1 MIINENLLLAYG
13 AEYVDYEIRQTI
25 FDEGST
31 LKFYYQIVEGIVE
44 LTNYHD
50 EGKEFTQNILS
61 SGQCFGESLLF
72 NERPS
77 PMTAVAQSACTILK
91 LPKSVFLDLIQKN
104 PEVSLNIFKCLADR
118 LYYKCIMLFNI
129 SSHNPSQQL
138 KTLMDYYQEYNFID
152 DEKSNQVPLTRK
164 QLASLTGLRVE
175 TVIRT
180 IKKMEK
186 EHILRIKNGKIYYA
200 K

>member
-13 AEYVDYEIRQTI
+13 AEYVDYEIKQTI
-25 FDEGST
+25 FDEGNT

-50 EGKEFTQNILS
+50 EGKEFTQNIVS

-77 PMTAVAQSACTILK
+77 EMAAIAHSTCKILR
-91 LPKSVFLDLIQKN
+91 LPKSVFLDLIQQN
-104 PEVSLNIFKCLADR
+104 PEVSLNLFKCLADR

-152 DEKSNQVPLTRK
+152 DEQSNQVPLTRR

-186 EHILRIKNGKIYYA
+186 ERVLRIKNGKIYYS